1 MIIRPH
7 AVSRDQLRFLKLTE
21 VTEIV
26 ADKLV
31 APRARSSSFSRCDS
45 RFWVTVWLLPSF
57 VAPTENGRTLA
68 SSVGFELPKEFSFSL
83 FLSFPRVFDLRLVDA
98 REYAR
103 KLLEAIIVSN

>member
-1 MIIRPH
+1 MLLEQDLR
-7 AVSRDQLRFLKLTE
+7 VSRD
-21 VTEIV
+21 VIHG
-26 ADKLV
+26 
-31 APRARSSSFSRCDS
+31 SGSRCGS
-45 RFWVTVWLLPSF
+45 SLPSSRRRK
-57 VAPTENGRTLA
+57 EDGRTPA